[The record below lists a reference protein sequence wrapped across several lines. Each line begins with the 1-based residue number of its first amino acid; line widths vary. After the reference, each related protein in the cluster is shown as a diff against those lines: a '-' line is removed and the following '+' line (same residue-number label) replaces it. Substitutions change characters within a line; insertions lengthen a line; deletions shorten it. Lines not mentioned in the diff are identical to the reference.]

1 MKRAII
7 DHSELLFKTLS
18 KDSKLIH
25 QVFDSNGFRHTDSM
39 TEWNVLWTSKH
50 SKNYTFEGLHESQ
63 KINVFPRMDEI
74 TRKDKLCKNINRMQ
88 KKFGKENFDFF
99 PTTYILP
106 DNFADFQ
113 THFLRLR
120 EKDQKKNLW
129 ILKPANSS

>member
-1 MKRAII
+1 
-7 DHSELLFKTLS
+7 
-18 KDSKLIH
+18 
-25 QVFDSNGFRHTDSM
+25 M

-50 SKNYTFEGLHESQ
+50 SRNYTFEGLHECQ

-88 KKFGKENFDFF
+88 KKFGKESFDFF

-106 DNFADFQ
+106 DSYAEFQ

-120 EKDQKKNLW
+120 EKD
-129 ILKPANSS
+129 

>member
-39 TEWNVLWTSKH
+39 TEWNVLWTQKH

-106 DNFADFQ
+106 DNYADF
-113 THFLRLR
+113 
-120 EKDQKKNLW
+120 
-129 ILKPANSS
+129 